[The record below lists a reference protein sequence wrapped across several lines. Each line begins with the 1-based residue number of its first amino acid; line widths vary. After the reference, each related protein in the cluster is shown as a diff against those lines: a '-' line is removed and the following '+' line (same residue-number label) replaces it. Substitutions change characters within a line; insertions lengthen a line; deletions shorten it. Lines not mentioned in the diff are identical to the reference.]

1 MTKKEDKKLD
11 DCYQELFEKMVD
23 LQMKYPKQMVAGT
36 MMAQALRIY
45 KSTLDDEGF
54 KAMMETTTTAVAA
67 ATTTPAVT
75 AANTQPTANQP
86 INFYLDKDLVG
97 KAVLDI
103 VGAEVRRVRQQV

>member
-54 KAMMETTTTAVAA
+54 KAMMETIWESENKIE
-67 ATTTPAVT
+67 PY
-75 AANTQPTANQP
+75 NKPR
-86 INFYLDKDLVG
+86 KM
-97 KAVLDI
+97 
-103 VGAEVRRVRQQV
+103 